1 MGGVAKLKQ
10 AGNQSDGTPIWRTSG
25 GGRQL
30 GAVGVNAGDGCDG
43 DGDDVVG
50 ERRRVAAAVGGGL
63 VMTVIMCFVT
73 TL

>member
-1 MGGVAKLKQ
+1 MPVVTVSTLGG
-10 AGNQSDGTPIWRTSG
+10 D
-25 GGRQL
+25 
-30 GAVGVNAGDGCDG
+30 DGCDG

-63 VMTVIMCFVT
+63 VMAVVMCFVT